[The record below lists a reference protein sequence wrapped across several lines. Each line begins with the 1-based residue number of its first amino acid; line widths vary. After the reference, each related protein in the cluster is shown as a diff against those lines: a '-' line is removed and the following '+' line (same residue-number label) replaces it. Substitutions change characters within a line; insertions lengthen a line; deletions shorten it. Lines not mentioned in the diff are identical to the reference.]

1 MGLSHI
7 IFPAMVIIA
16 SCYPVMA
23 QGEPETF
30 ISLQELRE
38 LIKQRIPDEETAQ
51 QSEDNYEE
59 PLQLLMPSIG
69 HDKLELNEIVLEK
82 LANIEDPVAFVAVV
96 GPYHW

>member
-38 LIKQRIPDEETAQ
+38 LIKQRIPDE
-51 QSEDNYEE
+51 
-59 PLQLLMPSIG
+59 
-69 HDKLELNEIVLEK
+69 
-82 LANIEDPVAFVAVV
+82 
-96 GPYHW
+96 